1 MKIAINKKYK
11 YLTFE
16 EHCPEN
22 ENFEKWVMQDKFE
35 THSVIEI
42 PDDVDKEKLRF
53 DQFDYDAKTDT
64 FVFNREK
71 YNEFLNEL
79 NKPVEPTETDLMR
92 DCILEIDY
100 RLILLELDI

>member
-71 YNEFLNEL
+71 YNEFVKEL
-79 NKPVEPTETDLMR
+79 AKSIPPT
-92 DCILEIDY
+92 LEERISA
-100 RLILLELDI
+100 LEMLELERILGGIEE